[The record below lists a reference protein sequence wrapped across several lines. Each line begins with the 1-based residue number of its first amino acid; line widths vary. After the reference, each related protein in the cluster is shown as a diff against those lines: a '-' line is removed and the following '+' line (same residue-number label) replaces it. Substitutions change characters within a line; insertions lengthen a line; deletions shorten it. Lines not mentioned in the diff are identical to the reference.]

1 MDVVVEGIGELLLKW
16 LLILEEGRF
25 AFLEML
31 LAKLENVI
39 CDFEGT
45 FVTRS
50 NRNCADNHQQ
60 TACSSFLS
68 DQETTPFFLLSQQGD
83 RALLKL
89 RALAYRRNIAP
100 RKGKGKGG
108 QKDREPHG

>member
-1 MDVVVEGIGELLLKW
+1 MDVVVEGIGGLLLTW

-60 TACSSFLS
+60 TCSSFLS
-68 DQETTPFFLLSQQGD
+68 DQETTPFFSI
-83 RALLKL
+83 
-89 RALAYRRNIAP
+89 IAT
-100 RKGKGKGG
+100 RG
-108 QKDREPHG
+108 